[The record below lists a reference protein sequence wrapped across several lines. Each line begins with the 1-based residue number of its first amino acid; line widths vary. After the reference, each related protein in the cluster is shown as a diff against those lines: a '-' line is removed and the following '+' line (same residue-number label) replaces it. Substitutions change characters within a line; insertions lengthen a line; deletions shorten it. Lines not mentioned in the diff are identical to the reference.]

1 VRAITLTGYGGPDM
15 LTLTEVPDPRPG
27 PGEVLIDVAATSV
40 NRADL
45 LQRQGRY
52 PPPPGASEILG
63 LDCSGTVAELGEG
76 VSGFA
81 VGQPVCALL
90 AGGGYA
96 ERVTVPAGQVMPLPP
111 GVDLITAGGLPEVA
125 CTVWS
130 TVVRHAG
137 LSAGELLL
145 VHGGSGGVGTHA
157 IQVGRALGAQVAV
170 TAAGPRLARC
180 AELGAQILIDYR
192 EQDFAELLAGRAD
205 VILDNMG
212 ATYLARN
219 LTALAPD
226 GRLVVIGLQ
235 GGTTAEL
242 NLAAL
247 LPKRGSVAAIGLRG
261 RPVHGPHGKAALC
274 ADVVARLWPMFAD
287 GRVKPVVHARLPLS
301 QAAQAHRMLEA
312 GGVVGKILLLTAGR
326 SSRATNPAG
335 ERRKPLPTPATPG
348 PATPGPATP
357 GPATP
362 GPATPGPA
370 TPGPATPGPATGSY
384 PTKMPTAH
392 TPSAAGVAS
401 ANGST

>member
-1 VRAITLTGYGGPDM
+1 VRAITITEYGGPAV
-15 LTLTEVPDPRPG
+15 LQLTEAPDPRPG

-52 PPPPGASEILG
+52 APPPGASEILG
-63 LDCSGTVAELGEG
+63 LECAGTVAELGDG
-76 VSGFA
+76 VAGFA
-81 VGQPVCALL
+81 VGDAVCALL

-111 GVDLITAGGLPEVA
+111 GVDLVTAGGVPEVA

-137 LSAGELLL
+137 LAAGELLL

-157 IQVGRALGAQVAV
+157 IQVGRALGAQVAT
-170 TAAGPRLARC
+170 TASAARLAHC

-192 EQDFAELLAGRAD
+192 EQDFAEQLTGRAD

-212 ATYLARN
+212 ATYLSRN

-242 NLAAL
+242 NLGVL
-247 LPKRGSVAAIGLRG
+247 LPKRASVAAIGLRG
-261 RPVHGPHGKAALC
+261 RPMAGAQGKAALC
-274 ADVVARLWPMFAD
+274 ADVVARLWPMFGD
-287 GRVKPVVHARLPLS
+287 GRVTPVTHATVPLAD
-301 QAAQAHRMLEA
+301 AAQAHQMLEA
-312 GGVVGKILLLTAGR
+312 GGIVGKILLTTR
-326 SSRATNPAG
+326 S
-335 ERRKPLPTPATPG
+335 
-348 PATPGPATP
+348 
-357 GPATP
+357 
-362 GPATPGPA
+362 
-370 TPGPATPGPATGSY
+370 
-384 PTKMPTAH
+384 
-392 TPSAAGVAS
+392 
-401 ANGST
+401 